1 MTVQNL
7 GEAGHP
13 FRVHEALINQQSR
26 RPQHE
31 STESTPIPNRPTR
44 IPWHRSFRRAVL
56 ATDAIVLLASV
67 LVAEF
72 IRFGLDPN
80 APASA
85 SATYSVLGA
94 VIAAGWWGMLQ
105 LYGAAD
111 ERMLGHG
118 AEEYR
123 RVAQASVMGFG
134 LLAIATLLLKQDL
147 SRGYL
152 AIAFPIGLTGLL
164 VARKALRLWLVRQ
177 RRHGLMCTN
186 VLVVGGHRSAASIE
200 RYFGRHPE
208 AGFRLVGVWKPDAQN
223 SEASSL
229 TLPGRSVPVLGGELS
244 IAQALDVTD
253 SAAVFVTDTEHLGPN
268 RLKDLT
274 WELQAQNV
282 ELMVSPNV
290 VDVAAPRIS
299 LRNIDAMPFL
309 HLEKPQYENAAR
321 WGKVLFDRIGAALL
335 ICLTSPLL
343 VAAAVAVWT
352 TSRGP
357 VFFKQERIGKDA
369 EPFDMFK
376 FRSMHVDADAR
387 LEELLREAG
396 GTMVPL
402 AKLKKDPRVT
412 RVGSI
417 LRRYSI
423 DELPQLFNV
432 LSGKMSLV
440 GPRPQRQFE
449 VDLYDHVASRR
460 LTVRPGMTGLWQV
473 SGRSD
478 LSWDDT
484 VRLDTYYVEN
494 WSMVSDVTILW
505 KTIRAVLGSS
515 GAY

>member
-1 MTVQNL
+1 MTIQNL
-7 GEAGHP
+7 GEAGHTLRIHTTP
-13 FRVHEALINQQSR
+13 PKTQSSR
-26 RPQHE
+26 RLDQI
-31 STESTPIPNRPTR
+31 TEGTPIPNRPSRT
-44 IPWHRSFRRAVL
+44 PWHRSFRRTVL
-56 ATDAIVLLASV
+56 ATDAAVLIVSV

-72 IRFGLDPN
+72 IRFGLDPD

-134 LLAIATLLLKQDL
+134 ILAIATLLLKQDL

-164 VARKALRLWLVRQ
+164 VTRKALRLWLVRQ
-177 RRHGLMCTN
+177 RRHGRMCTN
-186 VLVVGGHRSAASIE
+186 VLVVGGLRSAASIE
-200 RYFGRHPE
+200 RYFARHAE
-208 AGFRLVGVWKPDAQN
+208 AGFRLVGVWKPDAQE
-223 SEASSL
+223 SEATTL
-229 TLPGRSVPVLGGELS
+229 NLPGRAVPVLGGELT

-309 HLEKPQYENAAR
+309 HLEKPRYENAAR
-321 WGKVLFDRIGAALL
+321 WGKVLFDRVGAAVL
-335 ICLTSPLL
+335 ICCASPVLL
-343 VAAAVAVWT
+343 AAAVAVRV
-352 TSRGP
+352 TSPGP
-357 VFFKQERIGKDA
+357 IFFKQERVGKDA
-369 EPFDMFK
+369 EPFEMFK

-387 LEELLREAG
+387 LEELICEAG
-396 GTMVPL
+396 GALVPL
-402 AKLKKDPRVT
+402 AKLKADPRIT
-412 RVGSI
+412 PVGSI

-484 VRLDTYYVEN
+484 IRLDTYYVEN
-494 WSMVSDVTILW
+494 WSMVSDLTILW
-505 KTIRAVLGSS
+505 KTIRAVLGST